1 MPLSLLEAMSY
12 GNCCVVSDIAEC
24 AEVVEDKAVIFQRGN
39 VEQLKEKLQDL
50 CDNPEKVQAYKNFAS
65 DFICQKYN
73 WDDVVDKTIAL
84 YRKR

>member
-1 MPLSLLEAMSY
+1 M
-12 GNCCVVSDIAEC
+12 VSDIAEC
-24 AEVVEDKAVIFQRGN
+24 TEVVEDKAVIFHRSN

-50 CDNPEKVQAYKNFAS
+50 CDQPENVQSYKDSAA

-73 WDDVVDKTIAL
+73 WDDVVDRTVAL